1 MMMMMMMIMYYVRKC
16 SQYLLCIFA
25 NVRVDLA
32 EGAHGVEL
40 IHVHAGLLCQICI
53 HILVTDGRHL
63 TNVGVVSVKKT
74 QNLINSTNSLK
85 NT

>member
-1 MMMMMMMIMYYVRKC
+1 MHLHQMMMVIIYCVRKC
-16 SQYLLCIFA
+16 SQYLFCIFA

-53 HILVTDGRHL
+53 HILVTDGGHL
-63 TNVGVVSVKKT
+63 TNVGVVSVKKR
-74 QNLINSTNSLK
+74 NHRIR
-85 NT
+85 